1 MIEGYPG
8 IRYAKI
14 SEFQRKLD
22 PKNTRKIFRS
32 ANGLVALANLSL
44 ATTVGPG
51 GEISLVT
58 LRDLL
63 AKRSGDHP

>member
-1 MIEGYPG
+1 MMI
-8 IRYAKI
+8 KQVVN
-14 SEFQRKLD
+14 S
-22 PKNTRKIFRS
+22 NS
-32 ANGLVALANLSL
+32 SL

-63 AKRSGDHP
+63 AERSGDHQERPLS